1 MSNDIVLDVRNL
13 RVSFGP
19 EETRLAPVD
28 DISFELNQG
37 ETLGIVGESGSGK
50 STLGMALMCLAPAAQ
65 NARIEG
71 SIKLQGRELMGLSAD
86 EMRSIRGHSMAMI
99 LQDPMASLNPVR
111 LLGDQVGEVITAH
124 QMISRDSLKS
134 RVLKAFTSVRIAS
147 PEQRINA
154 YPHQISGG
162 MRQRIVGAA
171 AIIGQPQVLIAD
183 EPTTSLDVTIQA
195 QYLDLLKDLQRE
207 MGMAMIFIT
216 HDFGVVAKM
225 CDRVAVIYAGQIV
238 ETARVRDL
246 FRTPRHWYTAA
257 LIACVP
263 KLQGEAKRLAAI
275 EGQPPRLVS
284 RKPDQPAACRF
295 APRCPAADKV
305 CEQAPPETQLAN
317 GAMMRCW
324 HPREAS

>member
-1 MSNDIVLDVRNL
+1 MSNDILLDVHNL

-19 EETRLAPVD
+19 EETRLVPVD
-28 DISFELNQG
+28 GVSFHLKKG

-50 STLGMALMCLAPAAQ
+50 STLGMALMRLAPAAQ
-65 NARIEG
+65 NAMIEG
-71 SIKLQGRELMGLSAD
+71 SIKLQGRELMGLGAD
-86 EMRSIRGHSMAMI
+86 EMRAIRGHSMAMI
-99 LQDPMASLNPVR
+99 LQDPMTSLNPVR
-111 LLGDQVGEVITAH
+111 LLGDQVGEVISAH
-124 QMISRDSLKS
+124 QRISRESLNNL
-134 RVLKAFTSVRIAS
+134 VLKAFNSVRIAS
-147 PEQRINA
+147 PAHRINA

-171 AIIGQPQVLIAD
+171 AIIGHPDVLIAD

-195 QYLDLLKDLQRE
+195 QYLDLLRDLQLE
-207 MGMAMIFIT
+207 IGMGMIFIT

-246 FRTPRHWYTAA
+246 FHTPRHWYTAA
-257 LIACVP
+257 LMACIP
-263 KLQGEAKRLAAI
+263 KLQGEAKRLATI

-284 RKPDQPAACRF
+284 RAIDPPAACRF
-295 APRCPAADKV
+295 AQRCPAADIV

-317 GAMMRCW
+317 GAMVRCW